1 MYFIYISFNW
11 LSFEITFLNLT
22 IFWFF
27 VLILLLLLVF
37 CVDFDFFII
46 RYAVCFLFYL
56 FFTK

>member
-37 CVDFDFFII
+37 CVDFDFF
-46 RYAVCFLFYL
+46 YN
-56 FFTK
+56 